1 LLRESAI
8 RILYFAT
15 RPILLD
21 ITMSCTII
29 VGGFFGDEGKGKIV
43 AHIAYKDKPVII
55 SRGGVGPNA
64 GHTVQVGD
72 REYGVRM
79 VPSGFV
85 YKEAKLCI
93 GSGVLVD
100 PRVLK
105 HEVEMLDVKGRV
117 FVDKR
122 CGIITEDHIV
132 RDKGS
137 AHLSKKIGSTGS
149 GCGPANSD
157 RVMRLSP
164 QAKDVPE
171 LAEYLLDVPKAIDD
185 ELKQGRTV
193 LLEGTQGFGI
203 SLYYG
208 TYPFVTSK
216 DTSASQ
222 IAADN
227 GVGPTKIDDVIVV
240 FKAYPTRVGEGPFST
255 EMTAE
260 KSDSMGIQ
268 EFGTVTHRK
277 RRIGGWDGGMARYSA
292 MVNGCTQAAI
302 TGIDRVDKSCFGV
315 TDYKK
320 LTKKAKDFL
329 KIAEDDIGSP
339 VTLISTGP
347 EMTQIIDLRKEL
359 V

>member
-1 LLRESAI
+1 
-8 RILYFAT
+8 
-15 RPILLD
+15 
-21 ITMSCTII
+21 MSCTII

-43 AHIAYKDKPVII
+43 AHIACNDKPAII

-64 GHTVQVGD
+64 GHTVQVGEH
-72 REYGVRM
+72 EYGVRM

-105 HEVEMLDVKGRV
+105 QEVEMLDVKGRI

-122 CGIITEDHIV
+122 CGIITEDHIR

-171 LAEYLLDVPKAIDD
+171 LAEYLLDVPKAIND

-227 GVGPTKIDDVIVV
+227 GVGPTRIDDVIVV

-255 EMTAE
+255 EMTSE

-277 RRIGGWDGGMARYSA
+277 RRIGGWDGDMARYSA
-292 MVNGCTQAAI
+292 MINGCTQAAL
-302 TGIDRVDKSCFGV
+302 TGIDHVDKTCFGV
-315 TDYKK
+315 TEYGK
-320 LTKKAKDFL
+320 LTKKAKNFL
-329 KIAEDDIGSP
+329 KLAEDDIGSP
-339 VTLISTGP
+339 ITLISTGP
-347 EMTQIIDLRKEL
+347 EMTQIIDLRNEL
-359 V
+359 I

>member
-1 LLRESAI
+1 
-8 RILYFAT
+8 
-15 RPILLD
+15 
-21 ITMSCTII
+21 MSCTII
-29 VGGFFGDEGKGKIV
+29 VGGFFGDEGKGKVV

-72 REYGVRM
+72 HKYGVRM

-105 HEVEMLDVKGRV
+105 QEVEMLGAKGRV

-122 CGIITEDHIV
+122 CGIITEDHIA

-137 AHLSKKIGSTGS
+137 AHLAKKIGSTGS

-171 LAEYLLDVPKAIDD
+171 LAEYLLDVPMAIND
-185 ELKQGRTV
+185 ELKKNNTV

-203 SLYYG
+203 SLYFG

-255 EMTAE
+255 EMSLA
-260 KSDSMGIQ
+260 KSDAMGIQ
-268 EFGTVTHRK
+268 EFGTVTHRQ
-277 RRIGGWDGGMARYSA
+277 RRVGGWDGDMARYSA
-292 MVNGCTQAAI
+292 MINGCTQAAI
-302 TGIDRVDKSCFGV
+302 TGIDNVDKACFGV
-315 TDYKK
+315 TEYAK
-320 LTKKAKDFL
+320 LTRKAKDFI
-329 KIAEDDIGSP
+329 KQAEEDIGSP

-347 EMTQIIDLRKEL
+347 EMTQIIDLRDEL
-359 V
+359 A

>member
-1 LLRESAI
+1 MYRCQVSIILRVCLI
-8 RILYFAT
+8 
-15 RPILLD
+15 
-21 ITMSCTII
+21 II

-43 AHIAYKDKPVII
+43 AHVAFKDKPVII

-64 GHTVQVGD
+64 GHTVQVGTQ
-72 REYGVRM
+72 EYGVRM

-85 YKEAKLCI
+85 YRHAKLCI

-105 HEVEMLDVKGRV
+105 QEVERLDVKGRV
-117 FVDKR
+117 FVDFR
-122 CGIITEDHIV
+122 CGIITEDHIA

-137 AHLSKKIGSTGS
+137 AHLAKKIGSTGS

-164 QAKDVPE
+164 QAKDLPE
-171 LAEYLLDVPKAIDD
+171 LAEYLLDVPKVIDD
-185 ELKQGRTV
+185 ALKGGNVV

-227 GVGPTKIDDVIVV
+227 GVGPTKINDVIVV

-255 EMTAE
+255 EMPAA
-260 KSDSMGIQ
+260 KSDAMGIL

-302 TGIDRVDKSCFGV
+302 TGIDRVDKACFGV
-315 TDYKK
+315 TEYGK
-320 LTKKAKDFL
+320 LTKKAKEFV
-329 KIAEDDIGSP
+329 KMAEADIGCP

-347 EMTQIIDLRKEL
+347 EISQIIDIRSEYS
-359 V
+359 

>member
-1 LLRESAI
+1 
-8 RILYFAT
+8 
-15 RPILLD
+15 
-21 ITMSCTII
+21 MSCTII

-43 AHIAYKDKPVII
+43 AHIAFKDKPVII

-64 GHTVQVGD
+64 GHTVQVGTK
-72 REYGVRM
+72 EYGVRM

-85 YKEAKLCI
+85 YKDAKLCI

-100 PRVLK
+100 PRILK
-105 HEVEMLDVKGRV
+105 HEVETLGVKGRV
-117 FVDKR
+117 FVDWR
-122 CGIITEDHIV
+122 CGIITEDHIA

-137 AHLSKKIGSTGS
+137 DHLSKKIGSTGS

-157 RVMRLSP
+157 RVMRISP

-171 LAEYLLDVPKAIDD
+171 LAEYLMDVPKAIDE
-185 ELKQGRTV
+185 ELKKDHTV

-227 GVGPTKIDDVIVV
+227 GVGPTRIDDVVVV
-240 FKAYPTRVGEGPFST
+240 FKAYPT
-255 EMTAE
+255 
-260 KSDSMGIQ
+260 
-268 EFGTVTHRK
+268 RK

-292 MVNGCTQAAI
+292 MINGCTQAAI
-302 TGIDRVDKSCFGV
+302 TGIDRIDKACFGI
-315 TDYKK
+315 TDYTK
-320 LTKKAKDFL
+320 LTKKARDFL
-329 KIAEDDIGSP
+329 KVAEDDIGCP
-339 VTLISTGP
+339 ITLISTGP
-347 EMTQIIDLRKEL
+347 EVTQIIDIREEL

>member
-1 LLRESAI
+1 
-8 RILYFAT
+8 
-15 RPILLD
+15 
-21 ITMSCTII
+21 MSCTII

-43 AHIAYKDKPVII
+43 AHIACKDKPVII

-64 GHTVQVGD
+64 GHTVQIGD

-85 YKEAKLCI
+85 YKQAKLCI

-100 PRVLK
+100 PRILK
-105 HEVEMLDVKGRV
+105 QEVGMLDVKGRV
-117 FVDKR
+117 FVDYR

-157 RVMRLSP
+157 RVMRISP

-171 LAEYLLDVPKAIDD
+171 LAEYMLDVPKAIDD
-185 ELKQGRTV
+185 ELKQGMPV

-277 RRIGGWDGGMARYSA
+277 RRIGGWDGDMARYSA
-292 MVNGCTQAAI
+292 MINGCTQAAI

-315 TDYKK
+315 TEYGK
-320 LTKKAKDFL
+320 LSKKAKDFL
-329 KIAEDDIGSP
+329 KMAEDDIGSP
-339 VTLISTGP
+339 ITLISTGP
-347 EMTQIIDLRKEL
+347 EMTQIIDLREEQA
-359 V
+359 

>member
-1 LLRESAI
+1 
-8 RILYFAT
+8 
-15 RPILLD
+15 
-21 ITMSCTII
+21 MSCTII
-29 VGGFFGDEGKGKIV
+29 VGGFFGDEGKGKVV
-43 AHIAYKDKPVII
+43 AHIAHKDEPVII

-64 GHTVQVGD
+64 GHTVMVGD
-72 REYGVRM
+72 QTYGVRM

-85 YKEAKLCI
+85 YKKAKLCI

-100 PRVLK
+100 PRVLE
-105 HEVEMLDVKGRV
+105 HEVEMLGVRGRV

-122 CGIITEDHIV
+122 CGIITEDHIA
-132 RDKGS
+132 RDKS
-137 AHLSKKIGSTGS
+137 STHLSKKIGSTGS

-157 RVMRLSP
+157 RVMRISP

-171 LAEYLLDVPKAIDD
+171 LAEYLLDVPLAINDA
-185 ELKQGRTV
+185 LKKDKTV

-255 EMTAE
+255 EMTTA
-260 KSDSMGIQ
+260 KSDAMGIQ
-268 EFGTVTHRK
+268 EFGTVTHRQ
-277 RRIGGWDGGMARYSA
+277 RRVGGWDGDMARYSA
-292 MVNGCTQAAI
+292 MINGCTQAAI
-302 TGIDRVDKSCFGV
+302 TGIDNIDKACFGI
-315 TDYKK
+315 TDYNK
-320 LTKKAKDFL
+320 LTKKALAFL
-329 KIAEDDIGSP
+329 KQAEEDIGSP
-339 VTLISTGP
+339 ITLISTGP
-347 EMTQIIDLRKEL
+347 EMSQIIDIRDEQ
-359 V
+359 

>member
-1 LLRESAI
+1 
-8 RILYFAT
+8 
-15 RPILLD
+15 
-21 ITMSCTII
+21 MSCTII

-43 AHIAYKDKPVII
+43 AHIACTDKPVII

-105 HEVEMLDVKGRV
+105 QEVDMLDVKGRI

-122 CGIITEDHIV
+122 CGIITEDHIR

-157 RVMRLSP
+157 RVMRISP

-185 ELKQGRTV
+185 ELKKGSPV

-222 IAADN
+222 IASDN
-227 GVGPTKIDDVIVV
+227 GVGPTRIDDVIVV

-255 EMTAE
+255 EMSFE

-277 RRIGGWDGGMARYSA
+277 RRIGGWDGDMARYSA

-302 TGIDRVDKSCFGV
+302 TGIDHVDKTCFGI
-315 TDYKK
+315 TEYAK
-320 LTKKAKDFL
+320 LTKKAKNFL
-329 KIAEDDIGSP
+329 KTAEDDIGSP
-339 VTLISTGP
+339 ITLISTGP
-347 EMTQIIDLRKEL
+347 EMTQIIDLRNEL

>member
-1 LLRESAI
+1 
-8 RILYFAT
+8 
-15 RPILLD
+15 
-21 ITMSCTII
+21 MSCTII

-43 AHIAYKDKPVII
+43 AHIAFKDKPAII

-64 GHTVQVGD
+64 GHTVQVGT

-85 YKEAKLCI
+85 YKDAKLCI

-105 HEVEMLDVKGRV
+105 HEVDTLGVKGRV
-117 FVDKR
+117 FVDYR
-122 CGIITEDHIV
+122 CGIITEDHIA

-137 AHLSKKIGSTGS
+137 DHLAKKIGSTGS

-157 RVMRLSP
+157 RVMRVSP

-171 LAEYLLDVPKAIDD
+171 LAEYLMDVPKAIDE
-185 ELKQGRTV
+185 ELKKDHTV

-227 GVGPTKIDDVIVV
+227 GVGPTRIDDVVVV

-255 EMTAE
+255 EMTSE

-292 MVNGCTQAAI
+292 MINGCTQAAI
-302 TGIDRVDKSCFGV
+302 TGIDRVDKACFGV
-315 TDYKK
+315 TDYTR
-320 LTKKAKDFL
+320 LTRKARNFL
-329 KIAEDDIGSP
+329 KVAEDDIGCP
-339 VTLISTGP
+339 ITLISTGP
-347 EMTQIIDLRKEL
+347 EVTQIIDIREEL

>member
-1 LLRESAI
+1 
-8 RILYFAT
+8 
-15 RPILLD
+15 
-21 ITMSCTII
+21 MSCTII
-29 VGGFFGDEGKGKIV
+29 VGGFFGDEGKGKVV
-43 AHIAYKDKPVII
+43 AHIAHKDKPVII

-64 GHTVQVGD
+64 GHTVQVGTK
-72 REYGVRM
+72 EYGVRM

-100 PRVLK
+100 PRVLE
-105 HEVEMLDVKGRV
+105 HEVEMLGVRGRV

-122 CGIITEDHIV
+122 CGIITEDHIA

-157 RVMRLSP
+157 RVMRISP

-171 LAEYLLDVPKAIDD
+171 LKEYLLDVPKAIDD
-185 ELKQGRTV
+185 ALKLDQTV

-255 EMTAE
+255 EMTAA
-260 KSDSMGIQ
+260 KSDAMGIQ

-277 RRIGGWDGGMARYSA
+277 RRIGGWDGDMARYSA
-292 MVNGCTQAAI
+292 MINGCTQAAI
-302 TGIDRVDKSCFGV
+302 TGIDRIDKACFGV
-315 TDYKK
+315 TEYKN
-320 LTKKAKDFL
+320 LTKKAKDFI
-329 KIAEDDIGSP
+329 KQAEEDIGSP

-347 EMTQIIDLRKEL
+347 EMTQIVDIRDEL
-359 V
+359 K

>member
-1 LLRESAI
+1 
-8 RILYFAT
+8 
-15 RPILLD
+15 
-21 ITMSCTII
+21 MSCTII
-29 VGGFFGDEGKGKIV
+29 VGGFFGDEGKGKVV
-43 AHIAYKDKPVII
+43 AHIAFQDKPVII

-64 GHTVQVGD
+64 GHTVQVGEK
-72 REYGVRM
+72 EYGVRM

-85 YKEAKLCI
+85 YKDAKLCI

-105 HEVEMLDVKGRV
+105 HEVEMLGVQGRV
-117 FVDKR
+117 FVDRR
-122 CGIITEDHIV
+122 CGIITEEHIA

-137 AHLSKKIGSTGS
+137 DYLSKKIGSTGS
-149 GCGPANSD
+149 GCGPANAD
-157 RVMRLSP
+157 RVMRVSP

-171 LAEYLLDVPKAIDD
+171 LAEYLMDVPKSIDEALRED
-185 ELKQGRTV
+185 KAV

-227 GVGPTKIDDVIVV
+227 GVGPTRIDDVVVV

-255 EMTAE
+255 EMSAE
-260 KSDSMGIQ
+260 KSDAMGIQ

-277 RRIGGWDGGMARYSA
+277 RRIGGWDGEMARYSA
-292 MVNGCTQAAI
+292 MINGCTQAAI
-302 TGIDRVDKSCFGV
+302 TGIDRIDKACFGIR
-315 TDYKK
+315 DYAK
-320 LTKKAKDFL
+320 LTKKAKEFL
-329 KIAEDDIGSP
+329 KTAEDDIGCP
-339 VTLISTGP
+339 ITLISTGP
-347 EMTQIIDLRKEL
+347 EVTQIIDLRDEL
-359 V
+359 A

>member
-1 LLRESAI
+1 
-8 RILYFAT
+8 
-15 RPILLD
+15 
-21 ITMSCTII
+21 MSCTII

-43 AHIAYKDKPVII
+43 AHIACNDKPAII

-64 GHTVQVGD
+64 GHTVQVGE

-105 HEVEMLDVKGRV
+105 QEVEMLDVKGRI

-122 CGIITEDHIV
+122 CGIITEDHIR

-171 LAEYLLDVPKAIDD
+171 LAEYLLDVPKAIND

-227 GVGPTKIDDVIVV
+227 GVGPTRIDDVIVV

-255 EMTAE
+255 EMTSE

-277 RRIGGWDGGMARYSA
+277 RRIGGWDGDMARYSA
-292 MVNGCTQAAI
+292 MINGCTQAAL
-302 TGIDRVDKSCFGV
+302 TGIDHVDKTCFGV
-315 TDYKK
+315 TEYGK
-320 LTKKAKDFL
+320 LTKKAKNFL
-329 KIAEDDIGSP
+329 KLAEDDIGSP
-339 VTLISTGP
+339 ITLISTGP
-347 EMTQIIDLRKEL
+347 EMTQIIDLRNEL

>member
-1 LLRESAI
+1 
-8 RILYFAT
+8 
-15 RPILLD
+15 
-21 ITMSCTII
+21 MSCTII

-43 AHIAYKDKPVII
+43 AHVAFKDKPVII

-64 GHTVQVGD
+64 GHTVTVG
-72 REYGVRM
+72 REEFGVRM

-85 YKEAKLCI
+85 YKDAKLCI

-105 HEVEMLDVKGRV
+105 QEVDRLHVRGRV
-117 FVDKR
+117 FVDFR
-122 CGIITEDHIV
+122 CGIITEDHIA

-137 AHLSKKIGSTGS
+137 AHLAKKIGSTGS
-149 GCGPANSD
+149 GCGPANAD
-157 RVMRLSP
+157 RVMRVAP

-185 ELKQGRTV
+185 ALKGGNFV

-227 GVGPTKIDDVIVV
+227 GVGPTRIDDVIVV

-255 EMTAE
+255 EMPAA
-260 KSDSMGIQ
+260 KSDAMGIE

-302 TGIDRVDKSCFGV
+302 TGIDRIDKACFGV
-315 TDYKK
+315 TEYGK
-320 LTKKAKDFL
+320 LTKKAKDFVTM
-329 KIAEDDIGSP
+329 AQDDIGCP

-347 EMTQIIDLRKEL
+347 EITQIIDMRGEL
-359 V
+359 T